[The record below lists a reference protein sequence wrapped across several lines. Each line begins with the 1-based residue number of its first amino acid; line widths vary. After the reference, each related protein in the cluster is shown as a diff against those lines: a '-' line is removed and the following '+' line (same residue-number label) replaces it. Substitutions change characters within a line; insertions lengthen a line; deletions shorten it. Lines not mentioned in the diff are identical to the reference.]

1 MALKHTITP
10 IASSKMIKAQDIMT
24 FAYPI
29 TVYIRVIMSSA
40 SNMIFKARVTM
51 KFSCDIMVFIH
62 NNLSTASNIMMN
74 AQGIT
79 KSLLNTKKSVIRRQ

>member
-1 MALKHTITP
+1 
-10 IASSKMIKAQDIMT
+10 MIKAHDIMP
-24 FAYPI
+24 FAYHT
-29 TVYIRVIMSSA
+29 TVCIRDVISIA
-40 SNMIFKARVTM
+40 SNIILKARVTM

-79 KSLLNTKKSVIRRQ
+79 KN